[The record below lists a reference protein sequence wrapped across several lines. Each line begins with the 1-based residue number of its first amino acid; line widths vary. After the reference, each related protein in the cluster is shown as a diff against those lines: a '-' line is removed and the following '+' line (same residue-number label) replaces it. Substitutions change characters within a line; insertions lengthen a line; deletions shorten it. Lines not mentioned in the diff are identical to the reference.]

1 MTEWVRRQSVSD
13 AEWRMERQQAETI
26 RCPQPGCTAGPGET
40 CINLSNQLPLE
51 NQPAHALRIRD
62 AQNQEKPE

>member
-1 MTEWVRRQSVSD
+1 
-13 AEWRMERQQAETI
+13 MERDLAETI
-26 RCPQPGCTAGPGET
+26 RCPQPGCTAQVGET
-40 CINLSNQLPLE
+40 CINLITGVALE